1 MQYFYIV
8 VYTIVGDDLTMCKVG
23 LNPRQL
29 TKWGRREA
37 TLEQGVRENCLVNQ
51 ETIKFILMRLD
62 EIPSNS
68 CTLLGIYEYKFNTLT
83 I

>member
-1 MQYFYIV
+1 MGTHIE
-8 VYTIVGDDLTMCKVG
+8 TIILIFKSARVTLAHFKVS
-23 LNPRQL
+23 
-29 TKWGRREA
+29 
-37 TLEQGVRENCLVNQ
+37 Q

-83 I
+83 IHNNGRKNCKKRNKDYSLCVRH

>member
-1 MQYFYIV
+1 MDMGTHIK
-8 VYTIVGDDLTMCKVG
+8 TIILIFRSARVTLAHFKVI
-23 LNPRQL
+23 
-29 TKWGRREA
+29 
-37 TLEQGVRENCLVNQ
+37 Q

-83 I
+83 INNNGKDYFTKWHKSN

>member
-1 MQYFYIV
+1 MLKERLPVAKEIAKINIIMDMGTHIE
-8 VYTIVGDDLTMCKVG
+8 TIILIFRNTRVTLVHFKVS
-23 LNPRQL
+23 
-29 TKWGRREA
+29 
-37 TLEQGVRENCLVNQ
+37 Q

-68 CTLLGIYEYKFNTLT
+68 CTLLGIYEL

>member
-1 MQYFYIV
+1 MDMGTHIK
-8 VYTIVGDDLTMCKVG
+8 TIILIFRSARVTLAHFKVS
-23 LNPRQL
+23 
-29 TKWGRREA
+29 
-37 TLEQGVRENCLVNQ
+37 Q

-83 I
+83 INNNGKDYFTKWHKSD

>member
-1 MQYFYIV
+1 MDMGTHIE
-8 VYTIVGDDLTMCKVG
+8 TIILIFRSARV
-23 LNPRQL
+23 
-29 TKWGRREA
+29 
-37 TLEQGVRENCLVNQ
+37 TLAHFKVNQ

-68 CTLLGIYEYKFNTLT
+68 CTLLGIYEL

>member
-1 MQYFYIV
+1 MDMGTHIE
-8 VYTIVGDDLTMCKVG
+8 TIILIFRSARVTLAHFKVS
-23 LNPRQL
+23 
-29 TKWGRREA
+29 
-37 TLEQGVRENCLVNQ
+37 Q

-68 CTLLGIYEYKFNTLT
+68 CTLLGIYEL